1 MLSAFPGGIFKVLWG
16 LEGIESTCGYICR
29 SKTNWDQGCTWEN
42 GQELGG
48 RRSASTLPTLGL
60 TIACHCSPG
69 DSHRMSAIIFTCD
82 ENEDIGRPEVF
93 SEDRGCEVTF
103 EWKTKVVCPPKKM
116 ECKFVQKHKTYDL
129 RLLSSLT
136 GSWDFVHEGTS

>member
-1 MLSAFPGGIFKVLWG
+1 MEKSGV
-16 LEGIESTCGYICR
+16 R
-29 SKTNWDQGCTWEN
+29 
-42 GQELGG
+42 
-48 RRSASTLPTLGL
+48 PTLGL
-60 TIACHCSPG
+60 TIACHCSPANRY
-69 DSHRMSAIIFTCD
+69 RMSAIIFTCD
-82 ENEDIGRPEVF
+82 ENGDIGRPEVL